1 MLLNARRI
9 AGDERRPSMILLT
22 ITDVTERERL
32 ENELIARAEFSEKL
46 IDSVRDALLILSPDL
61 KVMSA
66 NQSFY
71 GICQVKADKTEGRY
85 VYELGNRQWDIPKLW
100 RLHGR

>member
-9 AGDERRPSMILLT
+9 AGDERRASMILLA

-46 IDSVRDALLILSPDL
+46 IDSVRDALLILTPDL
-61 KVMSA
+61 KVVSA
-66 NQSFY
+66 NQPFY
-71 GICQVKADKTEGRY
+71 DMFQVQPRPD
-85 VYELGNRQWDIPKLW
+85 
-100 RLHGR
+100 